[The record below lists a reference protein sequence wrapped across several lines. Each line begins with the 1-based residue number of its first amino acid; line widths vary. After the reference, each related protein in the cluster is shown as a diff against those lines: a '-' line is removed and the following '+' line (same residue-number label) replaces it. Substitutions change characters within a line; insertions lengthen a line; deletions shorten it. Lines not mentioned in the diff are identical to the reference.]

1 MRTRQPDSRASL
13 SGWTRIPPVPCR
25 AALGNGM
32 IMLGSVRPPEEHDG
46 LIKNPQEAGTNTQAP
61 YIYIE
66 EIDEHYLRAKEA
78 GAVIV
83 YDITDQDYGGRLYT
97 ARDPEG
103 YLWNFGSTEAP
114 SRLCTAVA
122 KGFPVYPPSTS
133 TFCTWLRL
141 ARRRVNSP
149 C

>member
-1 MRTRQPDSRASL
+1 MEEGPQPMNQLAKGNIIPGMRYVDAATAIEWLCEAFGFSRHLVVPDDQGGIAHAQL
-13 SGWTRIPPVPCR
+13 T
-25 AALGNGM
+25 LGNGM

-78 GAVIV
+78 GAEIV

-103 YLWNFGSTEAP
+103 YLWNFGSYNPWA
-114 SRLCTAVA
+114 
-122 KGFPVYPPSTS
+122 
-133 TFCTWLRL
+133 
-141 ARRRVNSP
+141 
-149 C
+149 

>member
-1 MRTRQPDSRASL
+1 
-13 SGWTRIPPVPCR
+13 
-25 AALGNGM
+25 
-32 IMLGSVRPPEEHDG
+32 VRPPEEYDG

-78 GAVIV
+78 GAEIV

-103 YLWNFGSTEAP
+103 YLWNFGSYNPWA
-114 SRLCTAVA
+114 
-122 KGFPVYPPSTS
+122 
-133 TFCTWLRL
+133 
-141 ARRRVNSP
+141 
-149 C
+149 